1 MKKSIYIL
9 GVISLSITL
18 LATIFKVMHLAGAG
32 VLLIAGL
39 GGLTFVFLPLAF
51 AKLLKSTDDKLLKFV
66 FTAAYI
72 SFTVDFIGM
81 LFKILHWPGAG
92 LFLIV
97 GIPLPFILFLPAY
110 ITYHNKRKLKTD
122 INFSAIILFMIYVG
136 VFSSLLAFDKN
147 KSAYPAYAHSA
158 YEISTKNQYLVSETA
173 GNINSD
179 ISVSVSELVKQIE
192 VMKQKLIVQ
201 ANPENDDLFQPDGTV
216 DYYQMFGKEM
226 KLNLPMLNE
235 AGLIKFNKEF
245 EQLNKLLSV
254 EPVNLN
260 TKRLINEIDTYRL
273 PKYDGDRPL
282 IVKLPLIVSL
292 SVLSDWQNKLL
303 LINYMYS
310 NDSEKVIAVA
320 EIESSLLKM

>member
-97 GIPLPFILFLPAY
+97 GIPLPFILFLRGHTPE
-110 ITYHNKRKLKTD
+110 
-122 INFSAIILFMIYVG
+122 FLFGLFARPY
-136 VFSSLLAFDKN
+136 
-147 KSAYPAYAHSA
+147 
-158 YEISTKNQYLVSETA
+158 NQA
-173 GNINSD
+173 G
-179 ISVSVSELVKQIE
+179 
-192 VMKQKLIVQ
+192 
-201 ANPENDDLFQPDGTV
+201 T
-216 DYYQMFGKEM
+216 FGCAASRRRA
-226 KLNLPMLNE
+226 L
-235 AGLIKFNKEF
+235 
-245 EQLNKLLSV
+245 
-254 EPVNLN
+254 
-260 TKRLINEIDTYRL
+260 
-273 PKYDGDRPL
+273 DRW
-282 IVKLPLIVSL
+282 SC
-292 SVLSDWQNKLL
+292 
-303 LINYMYS
+303 
-310 NDSEKVIAVA
+310 
-320 EIESSLLKM
+320 